1 MVELNKPAKFKVEE
15 LRTDSAFIK
24 NLEIDIG
31 KISFEEDWERLGP
44 TPTPNLLDLRKWD
57 MKLLARYKPFY
68 APMCDMCCLCTYGKC
83 DLSRGR
89 RGACGIDIGGQQART
104 VLLACCMGASCHT
117 AHGRHMLE
125 HLIKEYGSDLP
136 LDMGKEIAVEAPL
149 IRTVYGMKPRT
160 LGDLEEVLNW
170 CEQQIVH
177 AVSATAT
184 GQEADPLD
192 FESKALHI
200 GMVDHVA
207 MEVADIAQ
215 IVAYQFPKGEPDA
228 PIVELGMGTIDRTK
242 PIILLIGH
250 NVASGVEATDYLTSS
265 GLTGQVEMCALC
277 CTAHDLTRYGKARE
291 AKAKVVGPLSQTLRF
306 VRSGLADV
314 IMVDEQCVRL
324 DTLVEAKARMTPVIA
339 TNDKICLGL
348 PDRTG
353 DPVDAIVED
362 LVNGAPGALIAD
374 VRKAGEVAVKTAI
387 KLSPKRGRFKGQT
400 MTLKEFHGYC
410 LKCTACDECRR
421 VCPNNLPI
429 SEAIQSAA
437 KDATPETLEKYA
449 KGEIKENPI
458 EKLSSLYETCVVCGR
473 CEDACPRK
481 IPIQSLISKAAE
493 STIAEEK
500 HKLRVGKGPIL
511 DTEIREVGAPIVMG
525 EIPGVIA
532 IVGCPNYKGSYK
544 DVGKIAEEF
553 LERRYIVVT
562 SGCEAMD
569 LARYRTADG
578 ESLYEKYPGVFDG
591 GGLVNVGSCVS
602 NAWISGAAIKIASIF
617 ARRNLRANFEEIA
630 DYILNRVGACGIS
643 WGAMHQ
649 KAASIA
655 TGFNRLGIPV
665 IVGPQGSKYRR
676 MYLGRKDREEDWY
689 VYDARTGEKAYV
701 GPAFEHLM
709 FVAESVEECIVMA
722 AKLCLRA
729 NDTAKGRMIKL
740 NHYIAL
746 HKKYFGVLPDDLHL
760 YVRTMAD
767 IPATMKDEILEALKA
782 KGWKESERPI
792 PDPTLLERLV
802 RKPAKKVS

>member
-1 MVELNKPAKFKVEE
+1 MVKLSKPAKFRVEE
-15 LRTDSAFIK
+15 LRTDSALIK
-24 NLEIDIG
+24 NLEVSIG
-31 KISFEEDWERLGP
+31 RILLEEDWERLGP
-44 TPTPNLLDLRKWD
+44 TPTPSLLDLRKWD
-57 MKLLARYKPFY
+57 MKLLSRYRPLY
-68 APMCDMCCLCTYGKC
+68 APQCDMCCLCTYGKC

-89 RGACGIDIGGQQART
+89 RGACGIEIAGQQGRI
-104 VLLACCMGASCHT
+104 VLIACCMGASAHT
-117 AHGRHMLE
+117 AHARHQLE
-125 HLIKEYGSDLP
+125 HLIEHYGEDTP

-149 IRTVYGMKPRT
+149 IRTVYGIKPRT
-160 LGDLEEVLNW
+160 LGDLREVLSW
-170 CEQQIVH
+170 CEEQIVH

-184 GQEADPLD
+184 GQEAEPLD

-207 MEVADIAQ
+207 MEIADIAQ
-215 IVAYQFPKGEPDA
+215 IVALQFPKGEQDTPLVD
-228 PIVELGMGTIDRTK
+228 LGMGTLDLNK
-242 PIILLIGH
+242 PVVLCVGH
-250 NVASGVEATDYLTSS
+250 NVSSGVEATDYIAAS
-265 GLTGQVEMCALC
+265 GQAGQVEMCGLC
-277 CTAHDLTRYGKARE
+277 CTSHELARYGKARE
-291 AKAKVVGPLSQTLRF
+291 MHVKVIGPLSQMLRF
-306 VRSGLADV
+306 VKSGIADV

-324 DTLVEAKARMTPVIA
+324 DTLTEAKARLTPVIV

-348 PDRTG
+348 PDRTD
-353 DPVDAIVED
+353 DPVDSVVGD
-362 LVNGAPGALIAD
+362 LVNGTPGVLIRD
-374 VRKAGEVAVKTAI
+374 LRKAGEIAVKTAVKI
-387 KLSPKRGRFKGQT
+387 APKRRQFKGKWIS
-400 MTLKEFHGYC
+400 LEELHGYS
-410 LKCTACDECRR
+410 LKCTGCDECRR

-429 SEAIQSAA
+429 GEAIQEAA
-437 KDATPETLEKYA
+437 KKATPEMLEKHL
-449 KGEIKENPI
+449 KGEIKENPL
-458 EKLSSLYETCVVCGR
+458 EKLANLYEVCVICGR
-473 CEDACPRK
+473 CEDACPQK
-481 IPIQSLISKAAE
+481 IPIQSLITKASE
-493 STIAEEK
+493 SAIAGER
-500 HKLRVGKGPIL
+500 HKLRAGKGPIL

-544 DVGKIAEEF
+544 DVGKLAEEF
-553 LERRYIVVT
+553 LERRYIVVA

-591 GGLVNVGSCVS
+591 GGLVNTGSCVS

-617 ARRNLRANFEEIA
+617 ARRNIRANFEEIA

-676 MYLGRKDREEDWY
+676 MYLGRKDRKDDWY
-689 VYDARTGEKAYV
+689 VYDARTGEKVYV

-709 FVAESVEECIVMA
+709 VASENIEECIVMA
-722 AKLCLRA
+722 AKLCIRP

-740 NHYIAL
+740 NHYIDL
-746 HKKYFGVLPDDLHL
+746 HKKYFGTLPDDLHL

-767 IPATMKDEILEALKA
+767 IPVTMKDEVLKA
-782 KGWKESERPI
+782 IEARGWKESEGQS

-802 RKPAKKVS
+802 RKPTKRG